1 MNDIALA
8 IVSRNGKYL
17 LLKRSSTDESN
28 PDRWALPGGHC
39 ESGESIVE
47 GLIRELKEETNLE
60 TIPLYCK
67 MIKQTK
73 YENKTL
79 HFFWVHATKGNV
91 ALLDGEHSC
100 FVWCP
105 AQAVSSYNPLPYIT
119 DLITSIE
126 LEKTDGL

>member
-1 MNDIALA
+1 MTNISLA
-8 IVSRNGKYL
+8 IVSRDGRYL
-17 LLKRSSTDESN
+17 LLKRSETDASN

-39 ESGESIVE
+39 EKGESIVE
-47 GLIRELKEETNLE
+47 GLIRELNEETILE

-67 MIKQTK
+67 LIKQTRH
-73 YENKTL
+73 ENKML
-79 HFFWVHATKGNV
+79 NFFWVSKTKQNV

-105 AQAVSSYNPLPYIT
+105 AKAVSSYNPLPYIT

-126 LEKTDGL
+126 LEKTNE